1 MLSIEKS
8 TQTLVFF
15 VFENFVTSLLQNLG
29 LMEYYW
35 KASLTKQH
43 WISNC

>member
-29 LMEYYW
+29 SIGKTCL
-35 KASLTKQH
+35 AQRAQ
-43 WISNC
+43 